1 MGRIYAGGP
10 LVTNR
15 IGRGG
20 WAGVG
25 GGGVRLNAQLGR
37 GGLLLA
43 RPWRLLGCGRLCAA
57 AALGC
62 GRQALPAAGGRSTRI
77 PPSSSSSAG
86 QTAAKENMVFA
97 M

>member
-1 MGRIYAGGP
+1 MGAGS
-10 LVTNR
+10 
-15 IGRGG
+15 GG
-20 WAGVG
+20 MRS
-25 GGGVRLNAQLGR
+25 GGVAGCFWLGL
-37 GGLLLA
+37 GGCWA
-43 RPWRLLGCGRLCAA
+43 AAVCAA